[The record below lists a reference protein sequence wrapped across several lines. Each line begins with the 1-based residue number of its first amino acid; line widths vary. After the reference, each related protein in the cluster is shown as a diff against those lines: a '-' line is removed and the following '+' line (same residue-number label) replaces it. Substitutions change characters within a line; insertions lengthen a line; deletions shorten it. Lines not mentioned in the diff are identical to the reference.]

1 MKVTVENKKGLNK
14 DVKVFVDKKTMNVY
28 MDEKYEE
35 IKGTVNLKGFR
46 PGKVPREILKRQFG
60 KAVFSEVLDKVLKE
74 TSTKA
79 LQENKIKPAGQPK
92 LDLKTYG
99 EDKDLEY
106 ILSVTELP
114 KVELKSIENIKF
126 DEYTVKIDQKETD
139 KRINDIAKNQPNF
152 KEAPET
158 TKAKK
163 GDLVVFD
170 YNATVDEK
178 TFKGGEGKNTQLTLG
193 KDLFLKGFDEQL
205 IGVKKGD
212 EKIVDATLPENF
224 PEKEFINK
232 KAKFKCTISA
242 VKIPEDVK
250 IDDQFAKNL
259 GAKDLNDLK
268 SLITKQINDEYKN
281 SLDRLTKNQ
290 ILKEIE
296 KFKVSEIPENL
307 LEDEI
312 KILSQG
318 MSEDDAKKSRK
329 NFEEVA
335 KKRIKVG
342 LVLNE
347 FGEQNQIKVTEQE
360 LQAEVQKQIRM
371 MPGQE
376 KMVMEFYKKNP
387 NALASLRGTVY
398 EEKILNMIKEK
409 AKPNKKEISK
419 DEAEKILKESQK
431 QQLEQERRQAEI
443 NTLQQHNDLL
453 AELDQ
458 AEDVNRATFAFL
470 NRDDD
475 NSVRAFNEAQT
486 EISDRDI
493 RRIDAQGLYASEQL
507 RLRSVG
513 ALRAGRAAERAANL
527 NAMAT
532 IFSASYKA
540 TQTG

>member
-14 DVKVFVDKKTMNVY
+14 DLKIFVDKKTMNNY
-28 MDEKYEE
+28 MDEKYDE

-46 PGKVPREILKRQFG
+46 PGKVPREVLKRQFG
-60 KAVFSEVLDKVLKE
+60 KAIFGEVLDKVLKE

-79 LQENKIKPAGQPK
+79 LEENKIKPAGQPK

-126 DEYTVKIDQKETD
+126 DEYSVKIDQTETD
-139 KRINDIAKNQPNF
+139 KRIKEIAKNQPSF
-152 KEAPET
+152 KDAAENV
-158 TKAKK
+158 KAKE

-178 TFKGGEGKNTQLTLG
+178 SFKGGEGKNTQLTLG
-193 KDLFLKGFDEQL
+193 KDLFLKGFDKQL

-212 EKIVDATLPENF
+212 ETIVEAVLPENF
-224 PEKEFINK
+224 PEKELVNR
-232 KAKFKCTISA
+232 KAKFKCSITS
-242 VKIPEDVK
+242 VKNPEEVK

-268 SLITKQINDEYKN
+268 SLISKQINDEYKN

-296 KFKVSEIPENL
+296 KFKVNEIPENL
-307 LEDEI
+307 LAEEV

-318 MSEDDAKKSRK
+318 MSEEDAKKSK
-329 NFEEVA
+329 SNFEEIA

-360 LQAEVQKQIRM
+360 LQMEVQKQIQM

-376 KMVMEFYKKNP
+376 KMVMDFYKKNP

-398 EEKILNMIKEK
+398 EEKILNAIKQK
-409 AKPNKKEISK
+409 GQSSKKEITK
-419 DEAEKILKESQK
+419 NEAEKILKDSQN
-431 QQLEQERRQAEI
+431 QQLDANKEQIQDKQKKTE
-443 NTLQQHNDLL
+443 TKKTSPKKT
-453 AELDQ
+453 
-458 AEDVNRATFAFL
+458 ATK
-470 NRDDD
+470 
-475 NSVRAFNEAQT
+475 ST
-486 EISDRDI
+486 
-493 RRIDAQGLYASEQL
+493 
-507 RLRSVG
+507 
-513 ALRAGRAAERAANL
+513 
-527 NAMAT
+527 
-532 IFSASYKA
+532 KA
-540 TQTG
+540 KPVKKKAKKVSKK